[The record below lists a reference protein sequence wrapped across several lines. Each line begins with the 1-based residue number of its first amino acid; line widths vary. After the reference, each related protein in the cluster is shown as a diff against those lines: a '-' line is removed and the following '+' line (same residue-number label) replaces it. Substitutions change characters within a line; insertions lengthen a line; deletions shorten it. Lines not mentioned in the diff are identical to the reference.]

1 MFLGKHYRVFLK
13 TWECFFEGG
22 YCLFTFYLLLLYEY
36 LINKKKG
43 ENNMTTIQ
51 LQQSVLQDV
60 VSLLDDKEA
69 MKKLQKVLQRL
80 KQEKAAKQEMT
91 DKDKAE
97 ILNDIKEGLHELKL
111 MKQGKLKSRPVEEL
125 LDEI

>member
-1 MFLGKHYRVFLK
+1 
-13 TWECFFEGG
+13 
-22 YCLFTFYLLLLYEY
+22 
-36 LINKKKG
+36 
-43 ENNMTTIQ
+43 MTTLQ

-69 MKKLQKVLQRL
+69 MKKLQKVLQQL
-80 KQEKAAKQEMT
+80 KQEKAAQKEMT

-97 ILNDIKEGLHELKL
+97 ILSDIKEGLHELKL

-125 LDEI
+125 LNEI